1 MTLLGCH
8 EVEPFEQPVERIPPD
23 GVGDVTPERA
33 LERVRLEQASV
44 EEWDGAEEAGGAA
57 AFCRWAVERAEEQ
70 RPEQVAMD
78 PPLA

>member
-23 GVGDVTPERA
+23 GVGDVTPERS
-33 LERVRLEQASV
+33 LERVRLEQATV
-44 EEWDGAEEAGGAA
+44 EEWDGAEEARGAA
-57 AFCRWAVERAEEQ
+57 ERAEEQ